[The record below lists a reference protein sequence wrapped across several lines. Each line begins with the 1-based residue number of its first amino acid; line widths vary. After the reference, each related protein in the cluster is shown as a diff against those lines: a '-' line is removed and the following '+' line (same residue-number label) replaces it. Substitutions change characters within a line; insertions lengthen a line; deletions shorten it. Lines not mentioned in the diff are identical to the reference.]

1 MFKMI
6 ASSIPEILCYIFIL
20 PKPVIFIQSQVLISV
35 HVLICTHITTNRNR
49 SENNLEYH
57 SSEDVIH
64 IYLVIFEIGSLAGPK
79 FK

>member
-1 MFKMI
+1 M
-6 ASSIPEILCYIFIL
+6 
-20 PKPVIFIQSQVLISV
+20 IFIQSQVLISV
-35 HVLICTHITTNRNR
+35 HVLKCTHIATNRNR